1 VSDAALRD
9 LFEACLELPPERWD
23 EQLASCPDE
32 ELREQA
38 RRLLAA
44 HQRAEAGDDPLVQVV
59 PAAMPERVGPYRI
72 LERIGDGGMGE
83 VYLAEQLEPVRRQV
97 ALKIIKLGMDTR
109 EVIAR
114 FEVERQTLA
123 LMSHPN
129 VARILDAGATD
140 SGRPYFVM
148 EYVPGVPIVRYC
160 DEQGLDIR
168 ARLELFIEV
177 CAGVQHAHHRG
188 VIHRDLKPSNI
199 LVTEIDGRPLPKIID
214 FGIAKATSLLGA
226 GASPHT
232 RLGHVLG
239 TPGYMSPEQAELSP
253 LDIDTRTDVYSLGA
267 LLYELLTGT
276 VPLAPTTVG
285 AGPTAIARVLYEHEV
300 ERPSARVRNG
310 GDEAVER
317 ARRRGRTPQRLAA
330 ELSEDLDWIAMKA
343 LERDRRRRYDAV
355 SGLAADIQASLSNRP
370 VSAGPPSRLY
380 RLRKFARR
388 NRVLVA
394 SAAALFVASL
404 VFGSLMALQ
413 ARETARERDRATL
426 EAATAQQVSQV
437 LVDVFSAS
445 DPFTARGQALTARE
459 LLDKAARALGRERDL
474 QPRVL
479 ARLQLAIGEVYL
491 NLDLHEEAQAL
502 FVAARE
508 TLAGQVPEED
518 LDSLAARRGVG
529 RTLLSR
535 SRYDEADPILAGAL
549 EIASRAYGPEHAIRG
564 DLTNDLGALRYY
576 QGRNEEAAALL
587 EQSYAARAAAFGEN
601 SRNALA
607 TLTNLAV
614 ARSRLGDHAGAEAI
628 LRDVVGRV
636 ERHLGEDH
644 PELYRAGMNLAAEAS
659 RAGRHEESLEIYEN
673 LLPKARRVFGDTH
686 GLTLTM
692 SGNYAASLGSV
703 DRHAE
708 ALALH
713 QQVFEDV
720 ASTLGADSREA
731 MFWGAHLGVSLAYNG
746 RAAEAERLLAD
757 VLARQTRIR
766 GADNFDTLNT
776 RNAYG
781 DMLAGQGRHEEA
793 IAMVAPVPELALSS
807 LGATSTIRRSAFLR
821 LADASFALGR
831 DDDGQ
836 RWWQAAAAFSL
847 PPLTEYPS
855 LERLLAE
862 GRLQRPAAQ

>member
-23 EQLASCPDE
+23 EQLASCPDA

-59 PAAMPERVGPYRI
+59 SGRTMPERVGPYRI

-199 LVTEIDGRPLPKIID
+199 LVTEIDGP
-214 FGIAKATSLLGA
+214 AATQDHRLRDCQGHLA
-226 GASPHT
+226 ARRRRHVPHT

-355 SGLAADIQASLSNRP
+355 SGLAADIQASLSNRR
-370 VSAGPPSRLY
+370 SAPGRRRGSTACASSR
-380 RLRKFARR
+380 A
-388 NRVLVA
+388 
-394 SAAALFVASL
+394 
-404 VFGSLMALQ
+404 
-413 ARETARERDRATL
+413 
-426 EAATAQQVSQV
+426 
-437 LVDVFSAS
+437 
-445 DPFTARGQALTARE
+445 
-459 LLDKAARALGRERDL
+459 
-474 QPRVL
+474 
-479 ARLQLAIGEVYL
+479 AIGCWWRAPRRCSSPRSYS
-491 NLDLHEEAQAL
+491 
-502 FVAARE
+502 AR
-508 TLAGQVPEED
+508 
-518 LDSLAARRGVG
+518 
-529 RTLLSR
+529 
-535 SRYDEADPILAGAL
+535 
-549 EIASRAYGPEHAIRG
+549 
-564 DLTNDLGALRYY
+564 
-576 QGRNEEAAALL
+576 
-587 EQSYAARAAAFGEN
+587 
-601 SRNALA
+601 
-607 TLTNLAV
+607 
-614 ARSRLGDHAGAEAI
+614 
-628 LRDVVGRV
+628 
-636 ERHLGEDH
+636 
-644 PELYRAGMNLAAEAS
+644 
-659 RAGRHEESLEIYEN
+659 
-673 LLPKARRVFGDTH
+673 
-686 GLTLTM
+686 
-692 SGNYAASLGSV
+692 
-703 DRHAE
+703 
-708 ALALH
+708 
-713 QQVFEDV
+713 
-720 ASTLGADSREA
+720 
-731 MFWGAHLGVSLAYNG
+731 
-746 RAAEAERLLAD
+746 
-757 VLARQTRIR
+757 
-766 GADNFDTLNT
+766 
-776 RNAYG
+776 
-781 DMLAGQGRHEEA
+781 
-793 IAMVAPVPELALSS
+793 
-807 LGATSTIRRSAFLR
+807 
-821 LADASFALGR
+821 
-831 DDDGQ
+831 
-836 RWWQAAAAFSL
+836 
-847 PPLTEYPS
+847 
-855 LERLLAE
+855 
-862 GRLQRPAAQ
+862 